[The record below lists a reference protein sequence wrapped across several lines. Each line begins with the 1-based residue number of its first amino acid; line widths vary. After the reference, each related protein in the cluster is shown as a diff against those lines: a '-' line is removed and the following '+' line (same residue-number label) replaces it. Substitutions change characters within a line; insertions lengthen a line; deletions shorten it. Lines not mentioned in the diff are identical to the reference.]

1 MKLQV
6 FKMKDGIE
14 KSWDDVDFE
23 TEIEVVAT
31 IEGETNEECESKVLE
46 EGFGDTDIYGWTY
59 NETIWYKNIAR
70 SE

>member
-31 IEGETNEECESKVLE
+31 VEGETNQECEDKAVE
-46 EGFGDTDIYGWTY
+46 QGFGDTDVYGWTY
-59 NETIWYKNIAR
+59 NETL
-70 SE
+70 